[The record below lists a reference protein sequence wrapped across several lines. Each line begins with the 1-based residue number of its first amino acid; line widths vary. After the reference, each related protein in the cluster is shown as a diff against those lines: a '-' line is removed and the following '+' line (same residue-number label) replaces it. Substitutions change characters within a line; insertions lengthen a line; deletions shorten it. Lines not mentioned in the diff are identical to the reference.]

1 MPRAGY
7 GELTAGAETSAAQA
21 LHPPGSEAAPG
32 SSFTTDPNTGMYL
45 NADDTIGL
53 TVNAT
58 DQVLVTDGGFEF
70 QKSTEVSTSSGTLTI
85 TSPTITAP
93 TIGATAWANAT
104 HTHAGSSTG
113 GTVDATTATT
123 ATNITASANNSTDE
137 TVYPAFV
144 DGATG
149 SQGIE
154 TDTGLTYNPS
164 SGILTAT
171 QFTGAVSGNATTA
184 TTATTATNVTASAN
198 NSTDE
203 TVYPTFVDGATGGQG
218 IETDTGLT
226 YNPSTGAMTSTTFV
240 GAVTGNV
247 TGNVS
252 GSAGSATGNA
262 ATATALATARNIG
275 GTSFDGTGNI
285 AVALAT
291 EATNVTASAN
301 NSTDETVYPVFV
313 DGATGTQGIETDTG
327 FSYNP
332 STGALTATSFTGA
345 VTGTVTGAAS
355 EVTVSANNSTDET
368 VYPVFVDGATGSQG
382 IETDTGLTY
391 NPSTGVLTGTQFTG
405 NVTGNVTGNASGSS
419 GSTTGN
425 AATATA
431 LASARTIGGTS
442 FDGTANIA
450 VALSA
455 TTTALA
461 SARTIGGTSFDGTAN
476 IAVALSAVATEAT
489 NITTT
494 ANNSTDETV
503 YPTFVDGAT
512 GTQGVETDSGFTYNP
527 SSGLLTITGELDAGS
542 LDISGNADIDGT
554 LEADAITVDGTTL
567 DTYIASITVTNA
579 TTAATGTEVTTS
591 ANNSTNETVYPTFV
605 DGATGSQG
613 IETDTGLT
621 YNPSTGLLT
630 AAGFSGPL
638 TGNVTGNASGTSGS
652 TTGNAATATALASAR
667 TIGGTSFDG
676 TANIAV
682 GLAATATALAS
693 ARTIGGVSFDGTGNI
708 DLPGVNA
715 AGNQATSGLA
725 ATATLAAT
733 TTALATAR
741 DIGGVSF
748 DGTGNITLPG
758 VNSSGNQNTSGTAA
772 GLSAT
777 LVVAN
782 GGTGAT
788 SLTDKAVLIS
798 QDSGTDTVGSVALT
812 TSGQLIIGG
821 SSGPAAATL
830 TAGSNIT
837 IAVGDGSIT
846 ITASGGG
853 VPNPFFF
860 A

>member
-7 GELTAGAETSAAQA
+7 GELTAGAETSATQA

-32 SSFTTDPNTGMYL
+32 QSFTTDPNTGMYL
-45 NADDTIGL
+45 NAADTIGL

-58 DQVLVTDGGFEF
+58 DQVLVTDGGFQF
-70 QKSTEVSTSSGTLTI
+70 QKATTVSTSTGTLSI
-85 TSPTITAP
+85 TSPTISSP
-93 TIGATAWANAT
+93 TIGATSWASAT

-113 GTVDATTATT
+113 GTVTAT
-123 ATNITASANNSTDE
+123 S
-137 TVYPAFV
+137 
-144 DGATG
+144 
-149 SQGIE
+149 
-154 TDTGLTYNPS
+154 
-164 SGILTAT
+164 
-171 QFTGAVSGNATTA
+171 ATTA

-203 TVYPTFVDGATGGQG
+203 TVYPTFVDGATGSQG

-226 YNPSTGAMTSTTFV
+226 YNPSTGTMTSTTFV

-291 EATNVTASAN
+291 EATNITASAN

-313 DGATGTQGIETDTG
+313 DGATGTQGVETDTG
-327 FSYNP
+327 FTYNP
-332 STGALTATSFTGA
+332 STGVLTATSFTGA

-382 IETDTGLTY
+382 IESDTGLTY

-405 NVTGNVTGNASGSS
+405 NVTGNVTGNTSGSS

-431 LASARTIGGTS
+431 LATARTIGGTS

-461 SARTIGGTSFDGTAN
+461 SARTIGG
-476 IAVALSAVATEAT
+476 
-489 NITTT
+489 
-494 ANNSTDETV
+494 
-503 YPTFVDGAT
+503 
-512 GTQGVETDSGFTYNP
+512 
-527 SSGLLTITGELDAGS
+527 
-542 LDISGNADIDGT
+542 
-554 LEADAITVDGTTL
+554 
-567 DTYIASITVTNA
+567 
-579 TTAATGTEVTTS
+579 
-591 ANNSTNETVYPTFV
+591 
-605 DGATGSQG
+605 
-613 IETDTGLT
+613 
-621 YNPSTGLLT
+621 
-630 AAGFSGPL
+630 
-638 TGNVTGNASGTSGS
+638 
-652 TTGNAATATALASAR
+652 
-667 TIGGTSFDG
+667 
-676 TANIAV
+676 
-682 GLAATATALAS
+682 
-693 ARTIGGVSFDGTGNI
+693 VSFDGTGNI
-708 DLPGVNA
+708 D
-715 AGNQATSGLA
+715 
-725 ATATLAAT
+725 
-733 TTALATAR
+733 
-741 DIGGVSF
+741 
-748 DGTGNITLPG
+748 LPG

-777 LVVAN
+777 LAVAS

-788 SLTDKAVLIS
+788 TLTDKAVLIS

-830 TAGSNIT
+830 TAGNNVTIT
-837 IAVGDGSIT
+837 VGDGSIT